1 MTVIAVVAMGEMGAG
16 FAQRLVERGAR
27 VLTSLAGRSEA
38 SAKRANAAG
47 ATVTDDATLIAEA
60 DMFLSIVPPS
70 VAGATAERFLPFI
83 EKAARKPVYI
93 DCNAIAPQTLA
104 GIAKMFG
111 DKGLPFL
118 DGSIIGAAPRP
129 DGSSPRLYMSG
140 PIKGEAEALK
150 QLGIDTRVLSSNLG
164 DASTLK
170 MSYAGITKGFQ
181 ALGASM
187 ALGAGRNGAQESLVG
202 RAEVQPAAALWL
214 AVEGDAEHVR
224 QGLSLGWRDA
234 RDRKVP
240 FARAG
245 CVDHA
250 GRRRRSLRAYR
261 RGQPRRAKVGDH
273 LHPRSV
279 YRTLTRSEPSRRVAR
294 MERSAIRG

>member
-38 SAKRANAAG
+38 STRRANAAG

-60 DMFLSIVPPS
+60 EMFLSIVPPS
-70 VAGATAERFLPFI
+70 VAGATAERFLPLI
-83 EKAARKPVYI
+83 EKAARKPVFI

-104 GIAKMFG
+104 GIAKMFSAR
-111 DKGLPFL
+111 GLPFL
-118 DGSIIGAAPRP
+118 DASIIGAAPRP

-140 PIKGEAEALK
+140 PIKSEADTLK
-150 QLGIDTRVLSSNLG
+150 QLGIDTRVLSTTLG

-187 ALGAGRNGAQESLVG
+187 ALGAGRNGAQESLV
-202 RAEVQPAAALWL
+202 AELKFSQPQLYGWLSKALPSMYDKAYRWDGEMREIAKFLLPEQGASTMLTGAADLY
-214 AVEGDAEHVR
+214 VHIAE
-224 QGLSLGWRDA
+224 DN
-234 RDRKVP
+234 
-240 FARAG
+240 RAG
-245 CVDHA
+245 PKSEIISTLDRFI
-250 GRRRRSLRAYR
+250 GR
-261 RGQPRRAKVGDH
+261 
-273 LHPRSV
+273 
-279 YRTLTRSEPSRRVAR
+279 
-294 MERSAIRG
+294 

>member
-38 SAKRANAAG
+38 SARRANAAG

-104 GIAKMFG
+104 SIAKMFSG
-111 DKGLPFL
+111 KGLPFL

-140 PIKGEAEALK
+140 PIKGEAETLK
-150 QLGIDTRVLSSNLG
+150 QLGIDTRVLSTNLG

-187 ALGAGRNGAQESLVG
+187 ALGAGRNGAQESLV
-202 RAEVQPAAALWL
+202 AELKFSQPQLYGWLSKAMPSMYDKAYRWDGEMREIAKFLLPEQGASTMLTGAADLY
-214 AVEGDAEHVR
+214 VHIAE
-224 QGLSLGWRDA
+224 DN
-234 RDRKVP
+234 
-240 FARAG
+240 RAG
-245 CVDHA
+245 PKSEIISALDRFI
-250 GRRRRSLRAYR
+250 GR
-261 RGQPRRAKVGDH
+261 
-273 LHPRSV
+273 
-279 YRTLTRSEPSRRVAR
+279 
-294 MERSAIRG
+294 